1 MAAEERLVDGDVLDA
16 DAGFV
21 APDLLDTIHQQE
33 RIAVRK
39 QLQDLLDVQAF
50 GRRRRRH
57 IAAFQDSSDRVCR
70 LPELCLPARDA
81 ICSRIFISR
90 NQILAGF
97 AGIPPQRAPGG
108 TSSLT
113 MLVAAMCAPSP

>member
-1 MAAEERLVDGDVLDA
+1 DRHILDA

-21 APDLLDTIHQQE
+21 ALNLLDAIDQQE
-33 RIAVRK
+33 RIAMRK
-39 QLQDLLDVQAF
+39 QLENLLDVQGF
-50 GRRRRRH
+50 GRRRCDH
-57 IAAFQDSSDRVCR
+57 VAAFQHSSDCVCR
-70 LPELCLPARDA
+70 VPEPCLPARNA

-97 AGIPPQRAPGG
+97 AGMPPQRAPGG

-113 MLVAAMCAPSP
+113 MLVAAICAPSPMRT